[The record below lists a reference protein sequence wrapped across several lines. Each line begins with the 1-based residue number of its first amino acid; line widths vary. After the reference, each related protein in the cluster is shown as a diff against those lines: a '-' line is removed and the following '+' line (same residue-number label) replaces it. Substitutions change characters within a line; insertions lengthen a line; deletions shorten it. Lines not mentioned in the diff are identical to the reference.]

1 MRRRR
6 TEASVE
12 LRKQKKDDQLFKRR
26 NVEEDNE
33 PASPLQEKNKLVT
46 MTMHQI
52 LTGISSEDP
61 QIQLQA
67 TQAAR
72 KMLSRERSPP
82 IDTMIESGIVPRLVI
97 FLSYGENPALQFE
110 AAWALTNIASG
121 TSEQTHAVVAAGA
134 VPAFIKLV
142 PSPHQNVSEQ
152 AVWALG
158 NIAGDGPRMRDLVI
172 RNGVVQPLLDLIRP
186 DIPSSYLRNVTWTLS
201 NICRNKDPPPP
212 FETIKQCLPSLS
224 VLIRHEDPEVAA
236 DACWALSY
244 LTDGSN
250 EKIEEVIL
258 ANVVPRLVELL
269 GTKEIGVLTPAL
281 RAIGNIVT
289 GSDSQTQA
297 VIDGGALPYFV
308 HLLSH
313 VKVNIQKEVAW
324 AISNITAGNA
334 DQIDAVINSGIISP
348 LVDVLEK
355 GDFKS
360 QKEAAWAVTNLTS
373 GGTVE
378 QIVKLVTCGALRPM
392 CNLLQAKDSKT
403 IIVILDGLSNILQA
417 AEKLGELDSVC
428 TMIEEAGGLDKIEAL
443 QHHENENVYHSSLE
457 LIEKFFNSQDEDDH
471 LAPQQTEN
479 GFNFKQKE
487 DSNVPDGSF
496 SF

>member
-1 MRRRR
+1 
-6 TEASVE
+6 V
-12 LRKQKKDDQLFKRR
+12 
-26 NVEEDNE
+26 
-33 PASPLQEKNKLVT
+33 
-46 MTMHQI
+46 
-52 LTGISSEDP
+52 
-61 QIQLQA
+61 
-67 TQAAR
+67 
-72 KMLSRERSPP
+72 
-82 IDTMIESGIVPRLVI
+82 
-97 FLSYGENPALQFE
+97 FLSYGDNPALQFE

-134 VPAFIKLV
+134 VPAFVKLV

-224 VLIRHEDPEVAA
+224 LLIRHEADPEVAA

-250 EKIEEVIL
+250 EKIEEVVS

-289 GSDSQTQA
+289 GSDTQTQA
-297 VIDGGALPYFV
+297 VIDAGALPYFV
-308 HLLSH
+308 NLLGH
-313 VKVNIQKEVAW
+313 AKVNIQKEVAW

-334 DQIDAVINSGIISP
+334 TQINAVIEAGILPP
-348 LVDVLEK
+348 LVDVLDK

-378 QIVKLVTCGALRPM
+378 QIVKLVSCGALRPM
-392 CNLLQAKDSKT
+392 CDLLQAKDSKT
-403 IIVILDGLSNILQA
+403 VIVILDGLTNILQA
-417 AEKLGELDSVC
+417 AEKLGEVDSVC
-428 TMIEEAGGLDKIEAL
+428 VMIEEAGGLDKVEAL
-443 QHHENENVYHSSLE
+443 QHHENENVYHASLE
-457 LIEKFFNSQDEDDH
+457 LIEKYFNSQDEDER
-471 LAPQQTEN
+471 LAPQQTDS
-479 GFNFKQKE
+479 GFNFQQKE